1 MHRNPK
7 EKNAAGQENKRVPKK
22 PPALVVTEV
31 DGLEIKVERNV
42 IRYERLEDVFDE
54 LPDFVQDILKDDVE
68 F

>member
-22 PPALVVTEV
+22 PPALVVT
-31 DGLEIKVERNV
+31 EIKVERNV